1 MHNGQHC
8 GLAISVERYAQAGD
22 LPGADDVVDAELL
35 RQLVIANRGKRV
47 IAFTHKPV
55 LPDTPT
61 AARNRYVIAA
71 ANNVGFTVNLSANT
85 PAEADRLA
93 DLAIAQFI
101 QAITQCSA
109 QNHRAQSISGARR
122 LAKFSLTFDYVAG
135 SHAFE
140 NTRSVRAM
148 ASMG

>member
-55 LPDTPT
+55 LPDT
-61 AARNRYVIAA
+61 AA
-71 ANNVGFTVNLSANT
+71 ADRSRCIIAFASTVGFTINLSANN
-85 PAEADRLA
+85 PAEADALA
-93 DLAIAQFI
+93 D
-101 QAITQCSA
+101 
-109 QNHRAQSISGARR
+109 HGDRARR
-122 LAKFSLTFDYVAG
+122 HDP
-135 SHAFE
+135 
-140 NTRSVRAM
+140 RA
-148 ASMG
+148 